1 MREQLSLMLKTDG
14 NKNEGQREVVE
25 SSASFLLPQRKH
37 LTIKYFHA
45 WYFKFEMLSLSV
57 QNISYK
63 LCIP

>member
-1 MREQLSLMLKTDG
+1 MTEQLSLMLKTDG

-25 SSASFLLPQRKH
+25 SSASFLLPQRKR
-37 LTIKYFHA
+37 LTIKNFHV
-45 WYFKFEMLSLSV
+45 WYFKLEMLSLSL